1 MKLQL
6 PFTDS
11 MNKYKVLF
19 LLMRKV
25 SSSISSRASFSQY
38 FHKLFS
44 YHTVARIQPLNPP
57 VLEVALPDLV
67 IEPNHLLRLYIQDLT
82 EVLIDAR
89 ADEVVRRL
97 SNFECLSHRF
107 VNV

>member
-1 MKLQL
+1 MPKNSLSLSIYASFKLQG
-6 PFTDS
+6 S
-11 MNKYKVLF
+11 HF

-57 VLEVALPDLV
+57 VLEIALPDLV
-67 IEPNHLLRLYIQDLT
+67 IEPNHLLKLYIQDLT
-82 EVLIDAR
+82 EVLIDIR
-89 ADEVVRRL
+89 ADEVPSR
-97 SNFECLSHRF
+97 
-107 VNV
+107 